1 MELVTPGIG
10 LLFWMLIMF
19 SAVLFILGKFA
30 WKPILQILKERE
42 TTIEEALNSA
52 KKAKEEMTKLQEDNR
67 KIITE
72 AKLERDVIIKEAR
85 EIKDKMIAE
94 AKKQAAT
101 EAEKL
106 VAAARESIQNEKA
119 AALNEIKTTVV
130 TLSVEIAEK
139 ILKTELEK
147 TGKHEELVDNM
158 LKTIHLN

>member
-1 MELVTPGIG
+1 
-10 LLFWMLIMF
+10 
-19 SAVLFILGKFA
+19 
-30 WKPILQILKERE
+30 LQILKERE

-106 VAAARESIQNEKA
+106 VASARESIQNEKA

>member
-19 SAVLFILGKFA
+19 SVVLFILGKFA

>member
-1 MELVTPGIG
+1 
-10 LLFWMLIMF
+10 
-19 SAVLFILGKFA
+19 
-30 WKPILQILKERE
+30 
-42 TTIEEALNSA
+42 
-52 KKAKEEMTKLQEDNR
+52 
-67 KIITE
+67 
-72 AKLERDVIIKEAR
+72 VIIKEAR

-106 VAAARESIQNEKA
+106 VASARESIQNEKA

-147 TGKHEELVDNM
+147 TGKHV
-158 LKTIHLN
+158 

>member
-19 SAVLFILGKFA
+19 SVVLFILGKFA

-106 VAAARESIQNEKA
+106 VASARESIQNEKA

>member
-106 VAAARESIQNEKA
+106 VASARESIQNEKA